1 MGNNEIKH
9 EDFTTVIDEEK
20 KYREIKESIR
30 MMNNQKSHA
39 EKISLIE
46 QGKKIGI
53 NEVTKCNKIIDNS
66 LRPEIWYL
74 FIK

>member
-74 FIK
+74 LIK

>member
-20 KYREIKESIR
+20 KYREIKESFR

-53 NEVTKCNKIIDNS
+53 NEVTKCNKVIDNS

-74 FIK
+74 LIK